1 MDVSYLD
8 VDPKVDA
15 KSLTL
20 EHYNDRD
27 YGYVR
32 VEATP
37 EHLAI
42 GYYTVGAI
50 DSARSPPRQG
60 DRRAQDPEDCRQ
72 PLITA
77 TADTRLSRFTGSG
90 HGH

>member
-42 GYYTVGAI
+42 GYYSVGAI
-50 DSARSPPRQG
+50 DSARSPP
-60 DRRAQDPEDCRQ
+60 DKVTVA
-72 PLITA
+72 LK
-77 TADTRLSRFTGSG
+77 TRKIVGNR
-90 HGH
+90 